1 MDSIAEKKKNANK
14 QIKCVVCSKEMRSD
28 TLKRHSA
35 THKDL
40 LTLSDNEVRE
50 ELRVRQTCH
59 LQKEQ
64 RRQEVVAIAHQEG
77 IPLDLCKDTVATPTL
92 DEEDLR
98 EVLLNDNRLYLAKIE
113 LGKKIAAIM
122 NGGVVHEESLSKDRK
137 SALELYRKQRPRF
150 DIMNVELRAWQ
161 AQALQ
166 LIETPSERQVIW
178 ICGRQGNEGKT
189 WLQACV

>member
-1 MDSIAEKKKNANK
+1 M
-14 QIKCVVCSKEMRSD
+14 
-28 TLKRHSA
+28 
-35 THKDL
+35 
-40 LTLSDNEVRE
+40 
-50 ELRVRQTCH
+50 
-59 LQKEQ
+59 
-64 RRQEVVAIAHQEG
+64 AIAHQEG
-77 IPLDLCKDTVATPTL
+77 IPLELCKDTVATPIL

-98 EVLLNDNRLYLAKIE
+98 EEMLNDNQLYLAKIE

-166 LIETPSERQVIW
+166 LIESPSERQVFW
-178 ICGRQGNEGKT
+178 ICGRQGNEGKSLFQCYLESYFGYCRVSRIDLRIKHAHICNVLKKRSLGGIDIFLFNDARST
-189 WLQACV
+189 CG